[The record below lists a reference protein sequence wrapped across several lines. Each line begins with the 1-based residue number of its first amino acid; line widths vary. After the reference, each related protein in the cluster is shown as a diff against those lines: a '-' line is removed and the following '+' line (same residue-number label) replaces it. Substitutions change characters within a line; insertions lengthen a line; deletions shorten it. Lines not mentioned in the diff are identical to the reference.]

1 MGLNVFKRKFYDSN
15 LCILWKVE
23 IYAAATT
30 NQNQNGHFAKSF
42 FAVQWRIPFVTPPP
56 VEVSSWSREARI
68 YGWRSPMEDDQT
80 KSNRIYFLFDLFPTV
95 LGKCQIKRVSSPKNS
110 EEIETDDI

>member
-1 MGLNVFKRKFYDSN
+1 MKNSAVGLNVFKRKFYDSN

-42 FAVQWRIPFVTPPP
+42 FAVQWRIPFVTPP
-56 VEVSSWSREARI
+56 VEVSSRSREARI
-68 YGWRSPMEDDQT
+68 YGWRTIRPNLT
-80 KSNRIYFLFDLFPTV
+80 GFTFFLIFFKLYQENV
-95 LGKCQIKRVSSPKNS
+95 R
-110 EEIETDDI
+110 